1 MVEITKIPLKRQDY
15 CIRYGY
21 KKTAGIDGTIEGQN
35 FYWRGELHPISKHI
49 EVRYQDTPG
58 EFQVSAKKAYERYMS
73 NNPKRESIKP
83 IEQEMPIDQDSD
95 KTIYLLLNIK
105 SPITGT
111 WYLTYGLKDRRRALL
126 NPSHNDGLTN
136 PISETSLT
144 LFVLGNIDGWEQ
156 IENLAVLPRVQS
168 NSDWNGDFF
177 DNIRSRG
184 TSNFHPKGKKVN
196 HLWDAV
202 LLVDNLYEYSRS
214 ALDNSYLL
222 FEFEILN
229 SEFHSNPTGIFKKL
243 SFFDISSKTK
253 WSRFDA
259 VLILPTIKRFIFI
272 ESKFKSDTSENTSK
286 YPIDQISRNL
296 ESAFLLTNHKDS
308 LYLDWD
314 FIYLFISP
322 SIKSQSGTKN
332 YERIIN
338 KFKEGD
344 CNSIESPYNN
354 ANNSYR
360 RDNNEYFDTFCKNIG
375 KHIVRIYWDQLGEI
389 LNDEQPN
396 FFAKYFERLGKEN
409 NEWKTM
415 IEDKFREAGLID

>member
-1 MVEITKIPLKRQDY
+1 MVEITNIPLKRQDY
-15 CIRYGY
+15 CIKYGH
-21 KKTAGIDGTIEGQN
+21 KKTAGIDGTIEGQK
-35 FYWRGELHPISKHI
+35 FYWRGEPHPISKHI
-49 EVRYQDTPG
+49 KVRYQDTPEG
-58 EFQVSAKKAYERYMS
+58 EFQVSAKTAYDRYMS

-95 KTIYLLLNIK
+95 KIIYSLLNIK
-105 SPITGT
+105 SPITRT
-111 WYLTYGLKDRRRALL
+111 WYLTYGLTKKKRRALL
-126 NPSHNDGLTN
+126 NSSHNDGLTN
-136 PISETSLT
+136 PTSETSLT

-177 DNIRSRG
+177 DNIRG
-184 TSNFHPKGKKVN
+184 ETSNFHPDSKKVN
-196 HLWDAV
+196 HLWE
-202 LLVDNLYEYSRS
+202 LVDKLDEYSRS
-214 ALDNSYLL
+214 ALDDSYLL

-229 SEFHSNPTGIFKKL
+229 FKFHSISRRAFKKL
-243 SFFDISSKTK
+243 SFFDISSKRK
-253 WSRFDA
+253 WSKFDA
-259 VLILPTIKRFIFI
+259 VLILPTIKQFIFI
-272 ESKFKSDTSENTSK
+272 ESKFWSDISENTSS

-314 FIYLFISP
+314 FKYLFISP
-322 SIKSQSGTKN
+322 SIKSQSETKK

-338 KFKEGD
+338 KFKDGD

-375 KHIVRIYWDQLGEI
+375 KHIDRRSWNQLGKI
-389 LNDEQPN
+389 LKDEQPN
-396 FFAKYFERLGKEN
+396 FFEKYFERFGKEN
-409 NEWKTM
+409 NELKTM
-415 IEDKFREAGLID
+415 TENKFREAGLID

>member
-1 MVEITKIPLKRQDY
+1 
-15 CIRYGY
+15 
-21 KKTAGIDGTIEGQN
+21 
-35 FYWRGELHPISKHI
+35 
-49 EVRYQDTPG
+49 
-58 EFQVSAKKAYERYMS
+58 MS

-111 WYLTYGLKDRRRALL
+111 WHLTYGLTEDRRRALL
-126 NPSHNDGLTN
+126 NSSHNDGLTKLT
-136 PISETSLT
+136 SETSLT
-144 LFVLGNIDGWEQ
+144 LFVLGNIDGWKQ
-156 IENLAVLPRVQS
+156 IENLAVLPRVKS

-177 DNIRSRG
+177 DNIRG
-184 TSNFHPKGKKVN
+184 ETSNFHPDSKKVN
-196 HLWDAV
+196 HLWE
-202 LLVDNLYEYSRS
+202 LVDKLDEYSRS

-229 SEFHSNPTGIFKKL
+229 SKFHSISRRAFKKL
-243 SFFDISSKTK
+243 SFFDISSKRK
-253 WSRFDA
+253 WSKFDA

-272 ESKFKSDTSENTSK
+272 ESKFESPTSENTST

-308 LYLDWD
+308 RYLDWD

-338 KFKEGD
+338 KFKDGD

-354 ANNSYR
+354 ANSSYR

-375 KHIVRIYWDQLGEI
+375 KHIDRRSWNQLGEI
-389 LNDEQPN
+389 LKDEQPN
-396 FFAKYFERLGKEN
+396 FFEKYFEQLGKEN
-409 NEWKTM
+409 NELKTL
-415 IEDKFREAGLID
+415 IKHKFREAGLIN